1 MSDTTAVSPSCWH
14 IHPIKYMS
22 PSFKLIK
29 TLVQLPT
36 SFLVKITHGSKY
48 EHVYAFNHTR
58 VNISPHIKKSK
69 LPISPP
75 VSRSKGRET
84 KATKDYQENLSN
96 PNVKLAL
103 FISCKQPR
111 LLFWMERQ
119 AIDLKKKQ
127 IASQADTYK
136 FLLSFLQLMRDS
148 GMEFHS
154 LNRLQRKHPVTHYLP
169 LASLSP
175 QVAFNLCWAS
185 AFWIPEPFRILILPL
200 TVAIDVSF
208 KRTP

>member
-119 AIDLKKKQ
+119 AIDLKKNKLQAKQ
-127 IASQADTYK
+127 TPTNSSCPFYNSCVTQEWNFTRLTDCKGSTQ
-136 FLLSFLQLMRDS
+136 LLIIC
-148 GMEFHS
+148 
-154 LNRLQRKHPVTHYLP
+154 P
-169 LASLSP
+169 
-175 QVAFNLCWAS
+175 
-185 AFWIPEPFRILILPL
+185 
-200 TVAIDVSF
+200 
-208 KRTP
+208 